1 MSKQAVLLLAHG
13 TPETVEQ
20 IPEYLR
26 NVVSGRL
33 VPQAVVK
40 EIQHRYALIGKS
52 PLTEI
57 TNEQARLVEA
67 ELNGMGEANSV
78 SHPSDKDKDVARV
91 GHPASHP
98 SKAWMGH
105 PRVPV
110 YVGMR
115 NWRPY
120 IPDVVKQMRAD
131 GVEEAAVICMAPQNS
146 RTSVGLYRRAV
157 EAEAG
162 GLRIDFTAGWAE
174 HPLLADAFAER
185 LRPALAKL
193 TAEVG
198 EPVPVLFTAH
208 SVPTRTVVETA
219 PQSGTGTASHPND
232 KNKDVVRMGH
242 PEPRLW
248 PGPAAAGDPY
258 AEDARRTA
266 ELVAAR
272 VPEIPRWWFAFQS
285 QGASGGP
292 WIGPSVEETLDR
304 IAGQGVKAL
313 ILQPIGFLCDHVEI
327 LFDVD
332 ILFREYASKK
342 QIKLERPESLNAS
355 PTLARAVADLA
366 GIGLLRL
373 RDSSAKG

>member
-1 MSKQAVLLLAHG
+1 VAKQAVLLLAHG

-26 NVVSGRL
+26 NVVSGRPL
-33 VPQAVVK
+33 PQAVVE
-40 EIQHRYALIGKS
+40 EIQHRYAQIGHS

-57 TNEQARLVEA
+57 TFAQARLVEA
-67 ELNGMGEANSV
+67 ELAAAGQA
-78 SHPSDKDKDVARV
+78 
-91 GHPASHP
+91 
-98 SKAWMGH
+98 
-105 PRVPV
+105 VPV

-120 IPDVVKQMRAD
+120 IPEVVRQMRAD
-131 GVEEAAVICMAPQNS
+131 GIEEAAVICMAPQNS
-146 RTSVGLYRRAV
+146 RTSVGLYQRAV

-162 GLRIDFTAGWAE
+162 DLRIDFTPGWAQ

-193 TAEVG
+193 TKEVG
-198 EPVPVLFTAH
+198 GPVPVLFTAH
-208 SVPTRTVVETA
+208 SVPTRTVEA
-219 PQSGTGTASHPND
+219 PAANADAG
-232 KNKDVVRMGH
+232 K
-242 PEPRLW
+242 RLW
-248 PGPAAAGDPY
+248 PGQGVDPY
-258 AEDARRTA
+258 AEEARHTA

-292 WIGPSVEETLDR
+292 WLGPSVEETLDQV
-304 IAGQGVKAL
+304 AAEGVKAL

-332 ILFREYASKK
+332 ILFREYA
-342 QIKLERPESLNAS
+342 IKFGIGLERPLSLNAS
-355 PTLARAVADLA
+355 VTLAKAVADLA
-366 GIGLLRL
+366 HSGLERL
-373 RDSSAKG
+373 GKLQ

>member
-1 MSKQAVLLLAHG
+1 MAKQAVLLLAHG
-13 TPETVEQ
+13 TPETIEQ

-26 NVVSGRL
+26 NVVSGRPL
-33 VPQAVVK
+33 PQTVVE
-40 EIQHRYALIGKS
+40 EIQHRYAQIGHS

-57 TNEQARLVEA
+57 TFAQARLVEA
-67 ELNGMGEANSV
+67 ELAAAGQA
-78 SHPSDKDKDVARV
+78 
-91 GHPASHP
+91 
-98 SKAWMGH
+98 
-105 PRVPV
+105 VPV

-120 IPDVVKQMRAD
+120 IPEVVRQMRAD
-131 GVEEAAVICMAPQNS
+131 GIEEAAVICMAPQNS

-162 GLRIDFTAGWAE
+162 DLRIDFTPGWAQ

-193 TAEVG
+193 TKEVG
-198 EPVPVLFTAH
+198 GPVPVLFTAH
-208 SVPTRTVVETA
+208 SVPTRTVEA
-219 PQSGTGTASHPND
+219 PAADADAG
-232 KNKDVVRMGH
+232 KRM
-242 PEPRLW
+242 W
-248 PGPAAAGDPY
+248 PGQGVDPY
-258 AEDARRTA
+258 AEEARHTA

-292 WIGPSVEETLDR
+292 WLGPSVEETLDR
-304 IAGQGVKAL
+304 IAAEGVKAL

-332 ILFREYASKK
+332 ILFRGYAIKLGV
-342 QIKLERPESLNAS
+342 KLERPESLNAS
-355 PTLARAVADLA
+355 VTLAKAVADLA
-366 GIGLLRL
+366 RGGLERL
-373 RDSSAKG
+373 GTLT

>member
-1 MSKQAVLLLAHG
+1 VAKQAVLLLAHG

-26 NVVSGRL
+26 NVVSGRPL
-33 VPQAVVK
+33 PQAVVE
-40 EIQHRYALIGKS
+40 EIQHRYSLIGRS

-57 TNEQARLVEA
+57 TFEQARLVEA
-67 ELNGMGEANSV
+67 ELAGRGEA
-78 SHPSDKDKDVARV
+78 
-91 GHPASHP
+91 
-98 SKAWMGH
+98 
-105 PRVPV
+105 VPV

-120 IPDVVKQMRAD
+120 IPEVVRQMCAD
-131 GVEEAAVICMAPQNS
+131 GIEEAAVICMAPHNS

-162 GLRIDFTAGWAE
+162 GLRIDFTEGWAR

-185 LRPALAKL
+185 LWPALAKL
-193 TAEVG
+193 SAEVG

-208 SVPTRTVVETA
+208 SVPTRTVEA
-219 PQSGTGTASHPND
+219 SAADGTAS
-232 KNKDVVRMGH
+232 G
-242 PEPRLW
+242 PRLW
-248 PGPAAAGDPY
+248 PGQGADPY
-258 AEDARRTA
+258 AEEARHTA
-266 ELVAAR
+266 ELVAER

-292 WIGPSVEETLDR
+292 WLGPSVEETLEQ
-304 IAGQGVKAL
+304 IAGEGVRAL

-332 ILFREYASKK
+332 QLFRGYADRLKMR
-342 QIKLERPESLNAS
+342 LERPESLNAS
-355 PTLARAVADLA
+355 GTLAKAVADLA
-366 GIGLLRL
+366 SQGLRRL
-373 RDSSAKG
+373 KG